1 MTDDTRDIAVE
12 ARTDIRA
19 IKKLLEDHI
28 HESREHRDDVRQ
40 QLQTHNNL
48 IEQMKGA
55 RIAVTV
61 IVSGVMAIGLGTI
74 AKISGIIR

>member
-1 MTDDTRDIAVE
+1 MSDDTRDIAVE

-28 HESREHRDDVRQ
+28 HESREHRDDVRV
-40 QLQTHNNL
+40 QLQNHNNL

-55 RIAVTV
+55 RLAVTA
-61 IVSGVMAIGLGTI
+61 IVSGVTAIGLGTI
-74 AKISGIIR
+74 AKVSGLIR